1 MMMHRVAG
9 ETWCFT
15 GTKNGRSLD
24 FGKCPKSLKGS
35 TGQVKDQLVKHG
47 KVKPDFSR
55 QNEWAGKMNG
65 VIVATM

>member
-35 TGQVKDQLVKHG
+35 TGQVKAKMNG
-47 KVKPDFSR
+47 REKV
-55 QNEWAGKMNG
+55 NG